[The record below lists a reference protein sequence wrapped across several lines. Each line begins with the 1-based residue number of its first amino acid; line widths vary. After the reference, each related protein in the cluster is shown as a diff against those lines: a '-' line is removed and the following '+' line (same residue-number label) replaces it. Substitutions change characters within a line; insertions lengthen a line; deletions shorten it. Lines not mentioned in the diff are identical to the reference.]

1 MPNKKMKESTALLPD
16 FSSKLC
22 GLNFNL
28 YTGTQGGA
36 FFVLDVQMQKKKR
49 KKNLH
54 VPANA
59 CSPCKKNLQNCIVIP
74 ALSLSPQNGYPFFIL
89 NILINV

>member
-1 MPNKKMKESTALLPD
+1 M
-16 FSSKLC
+16 
-22 GLNFNL
+22 
-28 YTGTQGGA
+28 GGA
-36 FFVLDVQMQKKKR
+36 FFVLDFQMQKKNR

-74 ALSLSPQNGYPFFIL
+74 ALSLSPQNGFPFFIL